1 MSSLPPLPA
10 SQHGMIMTLPPG
22 SVGPDGA
29 LRSAE
34 SSLPMGTRLG
44 EFEIV
49 ELIGEGGFGIVYLAT
64 DHLLGRQVALK
75 EYMPSALASRGAHGQ
90 VGVKSERHAET
101 FEAGRRSFVN
111 EARLLAQF
119 DHPALV
125 KVFRFWE
132 GNGTAYM
139 VMPFYRG
146 RTLRQALAEMGT
158 PPTQAW
164 LAQMLSPLLDALETL
179 HVAQCYHRDIAPDN
193 ILLLDNGQPVLLDFG
208 AARRVIGDITQALTV
223 ILKPGFAPVE
233 QYANGPEMKQGPWTD
248 VYALAAVIY
257 YCATLK
263 APVPSVSRMIKDTL
277 VPFATVAGDRYDAAF
292 CAAVDHGLAV
302 AVEARPQDIGAFRD
316 SLGLP
321 AGQPIPTVFGAT
333 AFGPP
338 PAGPGRGV
346 IDSDDLFAG
355 IGRPAADLES
365 TVVDPAALRRGR
377 TGADVFGSGSAAS
390 GRSGSAGSQPMG
402 SGAPFGAAAP
412 TGRPPPNP
420 PPAAPWTPDAD
431 VQMQR
436 LGATP
441 EAGGETG
448 RRWLPIAAA
457 VVVVAAIAL
466 GVWFWTQSSAPP
478 PVAQAPSG
486 APVPPTSGPASPAS
500 SPAAPPAASP
510 APGPLPQ
517 APAGGAF
524 GAGTAA
530 PIPAPSALPALPA
543 QATPPAPV
551 TIPSLVPMP
560 VPPAGPAADGGGVP
574 AAADTGADGF
584 SVARLI
590 DSLHQQRSAD
600 WAVSVRVGSE
610 RVRIGKDP
618 LTFRLRSDRDGYVY
632 LLLQGTDRAHFYQ
645 LFPNGLDRNNR
656 IRANVDMALPRSN
669 WEMIAGGPA
678 GVNRLIALVTPSPRN
693 FTAAGL
699 NTGQPFSE
707 FDLQT
712 AGRVFADKG
721 SIPFAGEPVGCRL
734 DAAACSAYGAALFE
748 IEEY

>member
-441 EAGGETG
+441 RPVARPGAVGCRSP
-448 RRWLPIAAA
+448 RRWWWSRRSRS
-457 VVVVAAIAL
+457 V
-466 GVWFWTQSSAPP
+466 
-478 PVAQAPSG
+478 SG
-486 APVPPTSGPASPAS
+486 SGPSRRHRRRS
-500 SPAAPPAASP
+500 RRRRAARRCRRHR
-510 APGPLPQ
+510 APRRQRRRQPHRQRHRQPQ
-517 APAGGAF
+517 GRCPRRRPAGRSVPVRPRRF
-524 GAGTAA
+524 
-530 PIPAPSALPALPA
+530 LPLRRC
-543 QATPPAPV
+543 
-551 TIPSLVPMP
+551 L
-560 VPPAGPAADGGGVP
+560 
-574 AAADTGADGF
+574 
-584 SVARLI
+584 RCRRR
-590 DSLHQQRSAD
+590 QRH
-600 WAVSVRVGSE
+600 
-610 RVRIGKDP
+610 
-618 LTFRLRSDRDGYVY
+618 RLRSRFRRWCRCRSRRPDR
-632 LLLQGTDRAHFYQ
+632 
-645 LFPNGLDRNNR
+645 PP
-656 IRANVDMALPRSN
+656 M
-669 WEMIAGGPA
+669 
-678 GVNRLIALVTPSPRN
+678 
-693 FTAAGL
+693 
-699 NTGQPFSE
+699 
-707 FDLQT
+707 
-712 AGRVFADKG
+712 
-721 SIPFAGEPVGCRL
+721 
-734 DAAACSAYGAALFE
+734 AAASRRPRTQARTASRSPG
-748 IEEY
+748 